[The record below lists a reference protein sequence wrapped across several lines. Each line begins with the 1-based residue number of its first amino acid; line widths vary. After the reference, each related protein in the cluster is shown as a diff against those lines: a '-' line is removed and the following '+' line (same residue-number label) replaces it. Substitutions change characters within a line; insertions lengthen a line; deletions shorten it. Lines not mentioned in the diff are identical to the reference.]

1 MLHPALLVRGRH
13 ADVQLVAVRQNNDA
27 ASAVVREALTDGQ
40 EPRPFDVESSQ
51 CLDVDVLR
59 YSAADMAVGAGVSL
73 AERKDVDAAR
83 VGYNDAVVAAAVDVD
98 DALGPQTREVSGR
111 HLLLTGTWIDR
122 QTTPHINFAVLRQSS
137 PKTVQSP

>member
-111 HLLLTGTWIDR
+111 HLLLTGT
-122 QTTPHINFAVLRQSS
+122 
-137 PKTVQSP
+137 